1 MTSFGPANRF
11 KKAAS
16 GRRARPRH
24 TFDYEEVEN
33 GSRISLTST
42 AQGTEAIS
50 GENLGPE
57 PTNELT
63 ENADVATDNSPVR
76 SFGKAQKNVTTSLQ
90 DIEDDEQDDY
100 HVVTAASLKRKQKSK
115 GKGLSASLLSS
126 KARTKL
132 APDLPGFPAAAS
144 ANTTTYSKSYLDELR
159 DSTPTTPAAYTSSHH
174 ADEPGD
180 IEMLDDSLYGAD
192 TATAGS
198 VAGIP
203 DEALVNHLVERRH
216 KRAEAY
222 RKDDFISLD
231 NKASDEEVVED
242 MEGVEMYDKPEQE
255 RLDRLQREDDVVEN
269 EYEMLA
275 EGSDGRIPLSAAQE
289 TEQKKQRRRDIEEMI
304 KEHEDEALEV
314 GNEYFYGAG
323 DDSSSDSGW
332 EQAQIQKGALRSK
345 AFSTNPTEADS
356 NGVPKQSGTQESS
369 FMVLQE
375 LPDLESVIRRLN
387 ITLVSMREQ
396 RDSHLKVLE
405 ELNTQKQ
412 EIDAREKQVKE
423 ALSAA
428 PF

>member
-1 MTSFGPANRF
+1 MASFGPANRF

-16 GRRARPRH
+16 SRRARPRH

-33 GSRISLTST
+33 GSRMSLTST
-42 AQGTEAIS
+42 APAIEATSDENMGPAPTTEY
-50 GENLGPE
+50 
-57 PTNELT
+57 
-63 ENADVATDNSPVR
+63 ADVAADNSSMR
-76 SFGKAQKNVTTSLQ
+76 SFGKVQKDVTVSLQ
-90 DIEDDEQDDY
+90 DIDDDDQDDY

-126 KARTKL
+126 KTRTKL
-132 APDLPGFPAAAS
+132 VPDLPGFPSKAS

-159 DSTPTTPAAYTSSHH
+159 DSTPTTPAAYTSSHQN

-180 IEMLDDSLYGAD
+180 IEMLDDSLYGED
-192 TATAGS
+192 TATGES

-216 KRAEAY
+216 KKAEAY

-231 NKASDEEVVED
+231 DNASDEEVD
-242 MEGVEMYDKPEQE
+242 ANMEGVEMYDKPEQE
-255 RLDRLQREDDVVEN
+255 RMGRLQREDDVVEN

-304 KEHEDEALEV
+304 KEHEDEAAEV
-314 GNEYFYGAG
+314 GNEYLYGAG

-332 EQAQIQKGALRSK
+332 EQAQIQKGVFGSK

-387 ITLVSMREQ
+387 VTLDSVREQ